1 MARHDERKRTA
12 LDAPPSEPSIA
23 VDRLVTNGLKALA
36 DYESLTQEQI
46 DHIVKKASVAALDS
60 HTGLA
65 LLAVQETG
73 RGVFEDKAAKN
84 MFACEHVTHS
94 MGKMKT
100 VGVIARDDIDDMI
113 EIAEPV
119 GVVCAVT
126 PVTNPTSTTV
136 FKALMALKTRNPVVF
151 AFHPSAQRCS
161 AAAAKVVRDAAVA
174 AGAPEHCVQWI
185 EEPSVEATG
194 TLMKH
199 PGVSMILATGGNAMV
214 KAAYSAGKPAL
225 GVGAGNV
232 PAYVHKSAKVR
243 RAVNDLVLS
252 KSFDNG
258 MICASEQAVILDTEI
273 YDAAL
278 AEFRTLH
285 AHLATAEE
293 KRKLETFLFPG
304 DTTNSGCEPK
314 VNAAAVGQSPAWIA
328 EHAGFSV
335 PEDTSIILVEAEHVG
350 ADEPLTREKLCPVLT
365 VLRAGSLHQGFQL
378 AADMVAFH
386 GQGHTAVVHTEDPE
400 VAEAYGRRMK
410 TVRVIVNSPSSQ
422 GAIGGVYNSL
432 LPSLTLGCGSWG
444 STSVSNNVSAAH
456 LLNIKRVTTR
466 HNNLQWFKVPPKIYF
481 EPGAIR
487 YLTSMPEVHRVT
499 VVTDATMTR
508 LGFTDRVTRVLQ
520 RRPEAVTVQVIDN
533 VEPEPTID
541 SVQRG
546 ARLMRDFRP
555 DTIIALGGGSP
566 MDAAKVMWLLYE
578 QPDIDFADM
587 RQKFSDIRKRAFRF
601 PVLGERA
608 RLVCIPTT
616 SGTGAEVTPF
626 AVISDPAS
634 GKKYPLADYALTPS
648 VAIVDP
654 LLTAALPPALAADSG
669 FDALTHAIEA
679 YVSVYANDFTDGPAL
694 HAIRLIFANLEA
706 AVNDR
711 ANSPEA
717 REKMH
722 NAGTIAGMAFGS
734 AFLGIVH
741 AMSHTLGATFH
752 IAHGRTNAVLLPHVI
767 RYNGTVPTKLTGW
780 PKYED
785 YRAPERFQEIARTLG
800 LPASTP
806 QEGVDSLATAVERLR
821 DAAGIEPSF
830 QALGV
835 DEKAFLDALPQ
846 QSLNAYEDQCAP
858 ANPRMPMLDD
868 MQELMRPACSRCDAA
883 TVRHQDGVTARV
895 ALPVPARAG
904 PRPPPPP
911 IPPPDAAAERT
922 PRARAAPGPGP
933 PAGGR
938 RGSARA
944 RIPASPRTA
953 RRSSWRSPSRPAAPP
968 TAVPATCRGPPP
980 RRR

>member
-1 MARHDERKRTA
+1 MTRQDVRTEDRVTT
-12 LDAPPSEPSIA
+12 DAPSDTAVA
-23 VDRLVTNGLKALA
+23 VDGLVTAGLKALA
-36 DYESLTQEQI
+36 DYESLTQEQV
-46 DHIVKKASVAALDS
+46 DHIVKKASVAALDQ
-60 HTGLA
+60 HTTLA
-65 LLAVQETG
+65 LLAVEETG

-94 MGKMKT
+94 MGHMKT
-100 VGVIARDDIDDMI
+100 VGVIARDDIEDMV

-126 PVTNPTSTTV
+126 PVTNPTSTTI

-161 AAAAKVVRDAAVA
+161 AEAARVVRDAAVA

-185 EEPSVEATG
+185 EEPSVEATR
-194 TLMKH
+194 TLMRH
-199 PGVSMILATGGNAMV
+199 PGVSLILATGGNAMV

-232 PAYVHKSAKVR
+232 PAYVHRSAKLR

-252 KSFDNG
+252 KSFDHG
-258 MICASEQAVILDTEI
+258 MICASEQAVILDTGI

-293 KRKLETFLFPG
+293 KAKLESFLFPATG
-304 DTTNSGCEPK
+304 SGAGCEPK
-314 VNAAAVGQSPAWIA
+314 VNAAAVGRSPAWIA
-328 EHAGFSV
+328 EQAGFSV
-335 PEDTSIILVEAEHVG
+335 PEDTSVILVETAHVG
-350 ADEPLTREKLCPVLT
+350 PDEPLTREKLCPVLA
-365 VLRAGSLHQGFQL
+365 VLRAEDEQRGFAL

-386 GQGHTAVVHTEDPE
+386 GQGHSAVIHTEDRAL
-400 VAEAYGRRMK
+400 AEAYGTRMK
-410 TVRVIVNSPSSQ
+410 TVRVIVNAPSSQ
-422 GAIGGVYNSL
+422 GAIGGIYNGL

-444 STSVSNNVSAAH
+444 STSVSDNVSAVQ
-456 LLNIKRVTTR
+456 LLNVKRVGTR
-466 HNNLQWFKVPPKIYF
+466 RNNLQWFKVPPKIYF
-481 EPGAIR
+481 EPQAIR
-487 YLTSMPEVHRVT
+487 YLASMPDVHRVT

-508 LGFTDRVTRVLQ
+508 LGLVDRISRVL
-520 RRPEAVTVQVIDN
+520 RRRRDPVTLQIIDN
-533 VEPEPTID
+533 VQPEPSID
-541 SVQRG
+541 SVRRG
-546 ARLMRDFRP
+546 ADLMRDFRP

-578 QPDIDFADM
+578 QPGIDFADM

-601 PVLGERA
+601 PAPGRLA
-608 RLVCIPTT
+608 RLVCVPTT

-626 AVISDPAS
+626 AVISDPAT

-654 LLTAALPPALAADSG
+654 LLTTALPPALAADSG

-679 YVSVYANDFTDGPAL
+679 YVSVYANDFTDGLAL
-694 HAIRLIFANLEA
+694 HAIRLIFGNLEA

-711 ANSPEA
+711 EGAAEA
-717 REKMH
+717 RERMH
-722 NAGTIAGMAFGS
+722 NAGTIAGMAFGN

-785 YRAPERFQEIARTLG
+785 YRAPERFQDIARTLG
-800 LPASTP
+800 LPAATP
-806 QEGVDSLATAVERLR
+806 REGVEALAAAVERLR
-821 DAAGIEPSF
+821 DAVGIERSF
-830 QALGV
+830 RDLGV
-835 DEKAFLDALPQ
+835 DERAFLDALPQ
-846 QSLNAYEDQCAP
+846 QALNAYEDQCAP

-868 MQELMRPACSRCDAA
+868 MQALMR
-883 TVRHQDGVTARV
+883 TAYH
-895 ALPVPARAG
+895 G
-904 PRPPPPP
+904 
-911 IPPPDAAAERT
+911 
-922 PRARAAPGPGP
+922 
-933 PAGGR
+933 
-938 RGSARA
+938 
-944 RIPASPRTA
+944 
-953 RRSSWRSPSRPAAPP
+953 
-968 TAVPATCRGPPP
+968 
-980 RRR
+980 

>member
-1 MARHDERKRTA
+1 MTRQ
-12 LDAPPSEPSIA
+12 DAPSRARAGAEAAPSDAAVA
-23 VDRLVTNGLKALA
+23 VDRLVEGGLKALA
-36 DYESLTQEQI
+36 DYESLTQEQV
-46 DHIVKKASVAALDS
+46 DHIVRKASVAALDQ
-60 HTGLA
+60 HTALA
-65 LLAVQETG
+65 RLAVEETG
-73 RGVFEDKAAKN
+73 RGVFEDKAVKN

-94 MGKMKT
+94 MGGMKT
-100 VGVIARDDIDDMI
+100 VGVVARDDIEDMV

-119 GVVCAVT
+119 GVVAAVT
-126 PVTNPTSTTV
+126 PVTNPTSTTI

-161 AAAAKVVRDAAVA
+161 TEAARVVRDAAVA
-174 AGAPEHCVQWI
+174 AGAPENCVQWI

-194 TLMKH
+194 VLMKH
-199 PGVSMILATGGNAMV
+199 PGIALILATGGNAMV

-232 PAYVHKSAKVR
+232 PAYVHRSAKLA

-258 MICASEQAVILDTEI
+258 MICASEQAVILDAEI

-293 KRKLETFLFPG
+293 KAKLEAFLFPAG
-304 DTTNSGCEPK
+304 RAPGGGCEPK
-314 VNAAAVGQSPAWIA
+314 VNAAAVGQSPVWIA
-328 EHAGFSV
+328 EQAGFGV
-335 PEDTSIILVEAEHVG
+335 PEGTSLILVEAARVG
-350 ADEPLTREKLCPVLT
+350 PDEPLTREKLCPVLA
-365 VLRAGSLHQGFQL
+365 VLRAEDERQGFGL

-386 GQGHTAVVHTEDPE
+386 GQGHSAVVHTEDRA

-422 GAIGGVYNSL
+422 GAIGGVYNGL

-444 STSVSNNVSAAH
+444 STSVSNNVSAPQ
-456 LLNIKRVTTR
+456 LLNVKRVSAR
-466 HNNLQWFKVPPKIYF
+466 RNNLQWFKVPPKIYF
-481 EPGAIR
+481 EPQSIR
-487 YLTSMPEVHRVT
+487 YLASMPDVHRVT

-508 LGFTDRVTRVLQ
+508 LGFVDRISRVL
-520 RRPEAVTVQVIDN
+520 RRRREPVVLQIIDN
-533 VEPEPTID
+533 VQPEPSID
-541 SVQRG
+541 SVRDG
-546 ARLMRDFRP
+546 ARLMGDFRP

-578 QPDIDFADM
+578 QHAAGVEVDFADM

-601 PVLGERA
+601 PELGRLA
-608 RLVCIPTT
+608 RLVCVPTT

-626 AVISDPAS
+626 AVISDPAT

-679 YVSVYANDFTDGPAL
+679 YVSVYANDFTDGLAL
-694 HAIRLIFANLEA
+694 HAIRLIFGNIEA

-711 ANSPEA
+711 AGAPEA

-722 NAGTIAGMAFGS
+722 NAGTIAGMAFGN

-767 RYNGTVPTKLTGW
+767 RYNGTVPAKLTGW
-780 PKYED
+780 PKYES
-785 YRAPERFQEIARTLG
+785 YRAPERFQEIARALG
-800 LPASTP
+800 LPTATP
-806 QEGVDSLATAVERLR
+806 AEGVESLAVAVERLR
-821 DAAGIEPSF
+821 EAVGIEPSF
-830 QALGV
+830 RALGV
-835 DEKAFLDALPQ
+835 DEQAFLAALPQ
-846 QSLNAYEDQCAP
+846 QALNAYEDQCAP

-868 MQELMRPACSRCDAA
+868 MRRLMRDAY
-883 TVRHQDGVTARV
+883 DG
-895 ALPVPARAG
+895 
-904 PRPPPPP
+904 
-911 IPPPDAAAERT
+911 
-922 PRARAAPGPGP
+922 
-933 PAGGR
+933 
-938 RGSARA
+938 
-944 RIPASPRTA
+944 
-953 RRSSWRSPSRPAAPP
+953 
-968 TAVPATCRGPPP
+968 
-980 RRR
+980 

>member
-1 MARHDERKRTA
+1 MARHKDRTVTA
-12 LDAPPSEPSIA
+12 GPAEAPSDITVA

-36 DYESLTQEQI
+36 DYEALDQGQV
-46 DHIVKKASVAALDS
+46 DHIVKKASVAALDR
-60 HTGLA
+60 HTALA
-65 LLAVQETG
+65 RLAVEETG

-94 MGKMKT
+94 MGHMKT
-100 VGVIARDDIDDMI
+100 VGVIARDDIEDMV

-119 GVVCAVT
+119 GVVCAIT

-136 FKALMALKTRNPVVF
+136 FKALMALKTRNPVIF

-161 AAAAKVVRDAAVA
+161 TEAARIVRDAAVA

-185 EEPSVEATG
+185 ESPSVEATG
-194 TLMKH
+194 TLMRH
-199 PGVSMILATGGNAMV
+199 PGVSLILATGGNAMV

-232 PAYVHKSAKVR
+232 PAYVHKSAELR

-258 MICASEQAVILDTEI
+258 MICASEQAVILDDEI

-293 KRKLETFLFPG
+293 KAKLETFLFPVG
-304 DTTNSGCEPK
+304 KAAGGGCEPK
-314 VNAAAVGQSPAWIA
+314 VNSAAVGQSPEWIA
-328 EHAGFSV
+328 EQAGFTV
-335 PEDTSIILVEAEHVG
+335 PTGTSLILVEAERVG
-350 ADEPLTREKLCPVLT
+350 PNEPLTREKLCPVLA
-365 VLRAGSLHQGFQL
+365 VLRAGSTQQGFDL
-378 AADMVAFH
+378 ATDMVAFH
-386 GQGHTAVVHTEDPE
+386 GQGHSAVIHTEDRE
-400 VAEAYGRRMK
+400 LAEAYGRRMK
-410 TVRVIVNSPSSQ
+410 TVRIIVNAPSSQ
-422 GAIGGVYNSL
+422 GAIGGVYNNL

-444 STSVSNNVSAAH
+444 STSVSNNVSAAQ
-456 LLNIKRVTTR
+456 LLNVKRVGTR
-466 HNNLQWFKVPPKIYF
+466 RNNLQWFKVPPKIYF
-481 EPGAIR
+481 EPQAIR
-487 YLTSMPEVHRVT
+487 YLTSMPDVHRVT

-508 LGFTDRVTRVLQ
+508 LGFVDRVSRVLQ
-520 RRPEAVTVQVIDN
+520 RRREPVTLQVIDN
-533 VEPEPTID
+533 VQPEPSID

-546 ARLMRDFRP
+546 ADLMRDFRP

-578 QPDIDFADM
+578 QPGIDFADM

-601 PVLGERA
+601 PVPGARA

-626 AVISDPAS
+626 AVISDPAT

-648 VAIVDP
+648 VAIIDP
-654 LLTAALPPALAADSG
+654 LLTAELPPALAADSG

-694 HAIRLIFANLEA
+694 HAIRLIFGNIEA
-706 AVNDR
+706 AVNER
-711 ANSPEA
+711 MGSARA

-722 NAGTIAGMAFGS
+722 NAGTIAGMAFGN

-780 PKYED
+780 PKYEH
-785 YRAPERFQEIARTLG
+785 YRAPERFQDIARTLG

-806 QEGVDSLATAVERLR
+806 EEGVESLAGAVERLR
-821 DAAGIEPSF
+821 DAVGIEPSF

-835 DEKAFLDALPQ
+835 DERAFLEALPQ
-846 QSLNAYEDQCAP
+846 QALNAYEDQCAP

-868 MQELMRPACSRCDAA
+868 MQEIM
-883 TVRHQDGVTARV
+883 
-895 ALPVPARAG
+895 
-904 PRPPPPP
+904 
-911 IPPPDAAAERT
+911 
-922 PRARAAPGPGP
+922 RAAYF
-933 PAGGR
+933 GR
-938 RGSARA
+938 
-944 RIPASPRTA
+944 
-953 RRSSWRSPSRPAAPP
+953 
-968 TAVPATCRGPPP
+968 
-980 RRR
+980 

>member
-1 MARHDERKRTA
+1 MARLSTARQDDRNRTA
-12 LDAPPSEPSIA
+12 TAPDSRSGPSETAIA
-23 VDRLVTNGLKALA
+23 VDRLVANGLKALA
-36 DYESLTQEQI
+36 DYEPLTQEQV
-46 DHIVKKASVAALDS
+46 DHIVKKASVAALDQ
-60 HTGLA
+60 HTALA
-65 LLAVQETG
+65 LLAVEETG
-73 RGVFEDKAAKN
+73 RGIFEDKAAKN

-94 MGKMKT
+94 MGRMKT
-100 VGVIARDDIDDMI
+100 VGVIARDDIDDMV

-126 PVTNPTSTTV
+126 PVTNPTSTTI
-136 FKALMALKTRNPVVF
+136 FKALIALKTRNPVVF
-151 AFHPSAQRCS
+151 AFHPAAQRCS
-161 AAAAKVVRDAAVA
+161 AEAARIVRDAAVA

-185 EEPSVEATG
+185 EEPSVEATR
-194 TLMKH
+194 TLMHH
-199 PGVSMILATGGNAMV
+199 PGVSLILATGGNAMV

-232 PAYVHKSAKVR
+232 PAYVHRSAKLR

-258 MICASEQAVILDTEI
+258 MICASEQAVILDDEI

-293 KRKLETFLFPG
+293 KRKLEAYLFPVNPADASKG
-304 DTTNSGCEPK
+304 GCEPK
-314 VNAAAVGQSPAWIA
+314 VNAAAVGQSPEWIA
-328 EHAGFSV
+328 RQAGFTV
-335 PEDTSIILVEAEHVG
+335 PAGTSLILVEAERVG
-350 ADEPLTREKLCPVLT
+350 PDEPLTREKLCPVLT
-365 VLRAGSLHQGFQL
+365 VLRAGSQAQGFDL

-386 GQGHTAVVHTEDPE
+386 GQGHSSVIHTEEPA
-400 VAEAYGRRMK
+400 VAEAYGTRMK
-410 TVRVIVNSPSSQ
+410 TVRVIVNAPSSQ
-422 GAIGGVYNSL
+422 GAIGGIYNSL

-444 STSVSNNVSAAH
+444 STSVSNNVSATQ
-456 LLNIKRVTTR
+456 LLNVKRLTTR

-481 EPGAIR
+481 EPGSIR
-487 YLTSMPEVHRVT
+487 YLASMPDVHRVT
-499 VVTDATMTR
+499 VVTDATMTG
-508 LGFTDRVTRVLQ
+508 LGFVDRISRVLQ
-520 RRPEAVTVQVIDN
+520 RRSEPVTLQVIDN
-533 VEPEPTID
+533 VEPEPSID
-541 SVQRG
+541 SVRRG
-546 ARLMRDFRP
+546 ARLMHDFRP

-578 QPDIDFADM
+578 QQAAGHDLDFADM

-626 AVISDPAS
+626 AVISDPAT

-654 LLTAALPPALAADSG
+654 LLTTELPRALAADSG

-694 HAIRLIFANLEA
+694 HAIRLIFDHLKP

-722 NAGTIAGMAFGS
+722 NAGTIAGMAFGN

-767 RYNGTVPTKLTGW
+767 RYNGTVPSKLTGW
-780 PKYED
+780 PKYEN
-785 YRAPERFQEIARTLG
+785 YRAPERFQDIARTLG
-800 LPASTP
+800 LPAATP
-806 QEGVDSLATAVERLR
+806 EQGVESLAAAVERLR
-821 DAAGIEPSF
+821 DAVGIEPTF

-835 DEKAFLDALPQ
+835 DEQKFLNSLPQ
-846 QSLNAYEDQCAP
+846 QAMNAYEDQCAP

-868 MQELMRPACSRCDAA
+868 MRELMRMAYY
-883 TVRHQDGVTARV
+883 
-895 ALPVPARAG
+895 
-904 PRPPPPP
+904 
-911 IPPPDAAAERT
+911 
-922 PRARAAPGPGP
+922 
-933 PAGGR
+933 
-938 RGSARA
+938 GS
-944 RIPASPRTA
+944 
-953 RRSSWRSPSRPAAPP
+953 
-968 TAVPATCRGPPP
+968 
-980 RRR
+980 